1 MELIRNL
8 AVEHGGLSLF
18 SGVGERTREGN
29 DLYNEMM
36 ESGIIGVCPGIASV
50 WSISR
55 SIGLME
61 QSMVETFGEFFGS
74 VRSQV
79 VLVYGQ
85 MNETPGARM
94 RVSYAALSM
103 AEFFRDALQQDVLI
117 FVDNVF
123 RFLQAGSE
131 VSTLLGRIPSA
142 VGYQPTLAAEMASF
156 QERIVATRAGSI
168 TSIQAIYVPADDLT
182 DPAPVVI
189 FGHLDA
195 VTVLSRSL
203 ASKGL
208 YPAVDTFMSTS
219 KMLNSETLSRT
230 HYCTAT
236 SVKQVLQRYK
246 ELQDVIAILGLD
258 ELTDEDRTVVS
269 RARKIE
275 RFLSQPFF
283 VAEVFTRIPGQYVS
297 LGATVAGFKRIVFGD
312 CDPLAEGLFYLKG
325 SISDTTE

>member
-1 MELIRNL
+1 MK
-8 AVEHGGLSLF
+8 
-18 SGVGERTREGN
+18 
-29 DLYNEMM
+29 
-36 ESGIIGVCPGIASV
+36 ESGIITYRGLYEGHN
-50 WSISR
+50 IST
-55 SIGLME
+55 IGPVF
-61 QSMVETFGEFFGS
+61 SGS
-74 VRSQV
+74 TSAV
-79 VLVYGQ
+79 VLVFGQ
-85 MNETPGARM
+85 MNETPGCRM
-94 RVSYAALSM
+94 RVGYASLTI
-103 AEFFRDALQQDVLI
+103 AEYFRDVYKSDILI

-219 KMLNSETLSRT
+219 KMLSSDVLTGT
-230 HYCTAT
+230 HYCTAL

-258 ELTDEDRTVVS
+258 ELTDEDRTVVN

-283 VAEVFTRIPGQYVS
+283 VAEVFTRISGRYVT
-297 LGATVAGFKRIVFGD
+297 LAATVAGFEKIISGE
-312 CDPLAEGLFYLKG
+312 CDTLAEGLFYLKG
-325 SISDTTE
+325 AMSDVYQTE